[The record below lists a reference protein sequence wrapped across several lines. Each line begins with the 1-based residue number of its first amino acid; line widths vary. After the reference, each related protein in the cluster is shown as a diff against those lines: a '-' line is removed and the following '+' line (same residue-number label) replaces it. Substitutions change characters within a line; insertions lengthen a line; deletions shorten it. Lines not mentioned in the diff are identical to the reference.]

1 MKPNHL
7 ISYFITVRYA
17 SRRPLHPLY
26 AMHMDMGT
34 GPRNNLL
41 NVGTCVQCLR
51 AGLSSSRL
59 AEAPLA
65 TGRVLEAELGDLVRV
80 RVSGEGEGEGQG

>member
-1 MKPNHL
+1 M
-7 ISYFITVRYA
+7 
-17 SRRPLHPLY
+17 
-26 AMHMDMGT
+26 
-34 GPRNNLL
+34 
-41 NVGTCVQCLR
+41 
-51 AGLSSSRL
+51 SSSRL